1 MIFPLITFPDAVAL
15 VIGHLTDDPT
25 ITVPVHKRV
34 PADRPASFVNVQRV
48 GGVAELVTDEAQV
61 MIHCWGDNDEDAA
74 DLAIE
79 VRGSLGTMRGAI
91 VDGTQVYRV
100 TELSGPAD
108 VPDPDSD
115 QCRMRWTVTIQV
127 RGTTPV
133 SS

>member
-34 PADRPASFVNVQRV
+34 PADRPASFVTVQRV
-48 GGVAELVTDEAQV
+48 GGPAGLVTDEAQV